1 MSSCCPRAMGEG
13 RWELERLPI
22 ADFLR
27 VAALTL
33 VAFGVSW
40 QLASHAATGDDSFD
54 AAARVRTAARG
65 LAVAARYGAGA
76 SSFRTTASGSFLSL
90 ATGLRV
96 AVVDGGSAAGLRVPR
111 GSTVLDAL
119 DRAGVTVGP
128 LDRVEA
134 REDGSVAAGDVI
146 KVVRVGESQT
156 VVREPVGFPIQTVSD
171 ASLPAGRVVVA
182 TPGSPGVADNTY
194 LVRTDDGVVAA
205 RVLLASVQIVAPV
218 PEVRRVGT
226 FRQTPPAGGDIEAII
241 RAAAAE
247 WGADPSQLLR
257 VAYCE
262 SHYNPSAFNASS
274 GASGLFQFLTT
285 TWAANSA
292 RAGYAGASVFDPV

>member
-27 VAALTL
+27 VAAQSLVTF

-40 QLASHAATGDDSFD
+40 QLASHD
-54 AAARVRTAARG
+54 AAGRVRTAARG

-182 TPGSPGVADNTY
+182 TPGSPGVA
-194 LVRTDDGVVAA
+194 
-205 RVLLASVQIVAPV
+205 
-218 PEVRRVGT
+218 
-226 FRQTPPAGGDIEAII
+226 
-241 RAAAAE
+241 
-247 WGADPSQLLR
+247 
-257 VAYCE
+257 
-262 SHYNPSAFNASS
+262 
-274 GASGLFQFLTT
+274 
-285 TWAANSA
+285 
-292 RAGYAGASVFDPV
+292 